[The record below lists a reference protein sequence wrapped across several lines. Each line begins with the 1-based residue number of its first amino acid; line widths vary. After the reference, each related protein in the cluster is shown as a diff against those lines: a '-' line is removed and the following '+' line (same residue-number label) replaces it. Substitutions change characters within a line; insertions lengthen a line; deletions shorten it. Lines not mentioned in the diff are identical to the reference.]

1 MNIGID
7 LGGSHV
13 GIGVVDNNGKILE
26 KFEKDFSVEE
36 KKELKNVAIQYI
48 VDIVNKLKEK
58 YEFSKVGLGVAGTV
72 SNGVILKSVNL
83 GIKNFDMKK
92 ELEKRI
98 GVNVIIKND
107 AKCAAIAEYEF
118 GDLKLYDNILF
129 LTLGTGIGGAY
140 IYEGK
145 LLEGTNYDGF
155 EYGHMII
162 NKNGIECNC
171 GKKGCFETYASMKRF
186 KKTAIQKLNLHEHID
201 SEEIQNYIRQNINT
215 INVQELVDEY
225 LENVAI
231 GIADI
236 INIFEPEAICFGG
249 SFSYYQ
255 DIFLPI
261 LQDKIQKYIFNK
273 DIEHKLIPTKLG
285 NDAGIIGATLI

>member
-162 NKNGIECNC
+162 NKNGIECKC
-171 GKKGCFETYASMKRF
+171 GKRGCFERYGSILSF
-186 KKTAIQKLNLHEHID
+186 KNKVIQKLNLSH
-201 SEEIQNYIRQNINT
+201 
-215 INVQELVDEY
+215 
-225 LENVAI
+225 
-231 GIADI
+231 DI
-236 INIFEPEAICFGG
+236 PGPE
-249 SFSYYQ
+249 
-255 DIFLPI
+255 
-261 LQDKIQKYIFNK
+261 
-273 DIEHKLIPTKLG
+273 
-285 NDAGIIGATLI
+285 